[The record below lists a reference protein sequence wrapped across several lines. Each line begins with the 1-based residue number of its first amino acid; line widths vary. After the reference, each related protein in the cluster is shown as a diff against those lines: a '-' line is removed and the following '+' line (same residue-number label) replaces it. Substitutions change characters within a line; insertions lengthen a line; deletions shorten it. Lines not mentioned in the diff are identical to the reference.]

1 MLKLK
6 NKIFIILILISFTL
20 VNLYISKSKPNKEKE
35 KVSRL
40 ATDSEIKYFN
50 NLKDSVEY
58 LEKKAE
64 ILNRYL
70 QMKHIEYIDVC
81 KLTYKIN
88 EK

>member
-6 NKIFIILILISFTL
+6 NKIFILIILTSFTL
-20 VNLYISKSKPNKEKE
+20 INLYISKSKPNKEQE

-50 NLKDSVEY
+50 NLKDSVED

>member
-6 NKIFIILILISFTL
+6 NKIFIVTILILFTL
-20 VNLYISKSKPNKEKE
+20 VNLQISKSKLYKEE
-35 KVSRL
+35 KTARL

-50 NLKDSVEY
+50 NLKDSVED

-81 KLTYKIN
+81 KLTYKN

>member
-6 NKIFIILILISFTL
+6 NRIFIVTILILFTL
-20 VNLYISKSKPNKEKE
+20 VNLQISKSKLYKEE
-35 KVSRL
+35 KDDRL

-50 NLKDSVEY
+50 NLKDSVED

-81 KLTYKIN
+81 KLTYKN